1 VLDGDDKS
9 YDMARSLLPSTG
21 RKAAR
26 EARASVSRS
35 HRHVR
40 RGRMARLMRAP
51 EAADDDADLRDD
63 SHREMRYVVDRRR
76 DKDKVNPFR
85 RWARAVTADLP
96 RDQRLE
102 HVRGLLPRG
111 VIGEH
116 ALSHLSWDAHFIPSG
131 ELEYRQSLQ
140 RAHRAR
146 RRDEFL
152 DPGLQAQLLRHLLRL
167 PGGQRAFNDHL
178 KRACATH
185 CTRQRGHDGRW
196 HMVWHGRGTP
206 RLLLGLHDVRPF
218 LDSLR
223 DYRWNETP
231 PEHARSVPEALQAAR
246 DFLCELHRQ
255 RGDLAATLAA
265 LSQRP
270 LPRAPGARPR
280 GMGLSLRS

>member
-1 VLDGDDKS
+1 MLDGDDKS

-26 EARASVSRS
+26 EARASVTRR
-35 HRHVR
+35 HRHVS
-40 RGRMARLMRAP
+40 RGRMAHLEREP
-51 EAADDDADLRDD
+51 EAADDDADLRED

-76 DKDKVNPFR
+76 DKDKVNPFQ

-116 ALSHLSWDAHFIPSG
+116 ALSHLRWDAHFRTPREVEYG
-131 ELEYRQSLQ
+131 ESLR
-140 RAHRAR
+140 RALRAR
-146 RRDEFL
+146 RRDQFV
-152 DPGLQAQLLRHLLRL
+152 DPGLHAQLLRHLLRL

-185 CTRQRGHDGRW
+185 WTWQRGHDGRR
-196 HMVWHGRGTP
+196 HVVWHGRGTP
-206 RLLLGLHDVRPF
+206 RLLLGEHDVRPF

-223 DYRWNETP
+223 HYRWNETP
-231 PEHARSVPEALQAAR
+231 PEHARSVPEAIKAAR
-246 DFLCELHRQ
+246 DFLRELHHQ

-265 LSQRP
+265 LAWRP
-270 LPRAPGARPR
+270 LPRASR
-280 GMGLSLRS
+280 